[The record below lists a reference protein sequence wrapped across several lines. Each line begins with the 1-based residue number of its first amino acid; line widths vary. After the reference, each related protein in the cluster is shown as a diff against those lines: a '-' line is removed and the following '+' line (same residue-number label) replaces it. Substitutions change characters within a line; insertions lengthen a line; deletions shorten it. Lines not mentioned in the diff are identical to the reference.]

1 MEISIS
7 IYINNDDIDNN
18 NSYSDSN
25 DVGDDG
31 DDGDDGITF
40 PLSWSSC
47 PQHPLQGI
55 GLLTWTRSPSPP

>member
-25 DVGDDG
+25 GVG

-40 PLSWSSC
+40 P
-47 PQHPLQGI
+47 
-55 GLLTWTRSPSPP
+55 